1 MKRDAKILST
11 LMIAAGAASLLY
23 VALHPQWEQMLQF
36 SVYLGLILFAS
47 GMKVVIPRTD
57 GKGTMSVNFVFILL
71 AVMQLSLMEAM
82 IAGCLSAIAQCL
94 FRVRKGFR
102 PVQIAFNVANIATAT
117 LVTSLLYHQLLQINA
132 PLGAAIAGASAL
144 YFLANTI
151 PVAAILALEGR
162 QPILQHWFRTFH
174 WYFPFFLFGAII
186 AALIQVTALHYG
198 WPTSL
203 LIFPVAWAL
212 NASFRNYLDRL
223 QDHKQH
229 VEQISEVHL
238 RTIETLALAIEA
250 KDQNTHDHLC
260 RVRVYACEVGK
271 ELGLDE
277 QEMEALRAAALLHD
291 IGKLAVPEHI
301 INKPGKLT
309 PEEFERMKIHPVV
322 GAEILER
329 VNFPYPVVPIV
340 RSHHERW
347 DGRGYPDGL
356 AGDKIP
362 IGARILTAV
371 DCLDALA
378 TDRPYRRALSLDEAM
393 RHLRELSGTQFD
405 PRVVE
410 VLERRCTELES
421 LARKEGAGATALHL
435 DIHIARGESPGAGFE
450 RFGGISLDA
459 DDPASLSLTGSMSE
473 RVGRIVADLTST
485 APLQDALTH
494 FAARLKSEIS
504 FETIALYQRHGD
516 TLRPCFVSGEDR
528 ALFSSLAIPI
538 GEGLSGWVAQ
548 NQRPIVNGNPSVE
561 PGYLN
566 DTSKFSKL
574 RSALA
579 VPWGEPESDPSG
591 VLVLYAI
598 APDAFKKNDLHLLAA
613 LAASIGPF
621 MQSASAAELS
631 SLHADC
637 DSLTQALTSR
647 AFFSRFDEELR
658 HCAAMDQPLSIVTFD
673 LDDFKQVNETFGHV
687 QGNRLLIELA
697 DRFRSATREGDILA
711 RLGGDEFVLLL
722 PGLDSH
728 TAESRIRDLRAAVRI
743 ASDRVFNDR
752 HSVSASFGKAFYP
765 EDGTRAEDLLAVA
778 DKGMYRAKRSR
789 YLRADREMP
798 RMIALAGG

>member
-11 LMIAAGAASLLY
+11 LITAAGTASLLS
-23 VALHPQWEQMLQF
+23 VALHPQWTQMLQF
-36 SVYLGLILFAS
+36 SVYLAFILLAS
-47 GMKVVIPRTD
+47 GMKVVIPKTD
-57 GKGTMSVNFVFILL
+57 GKVTMSVNFVFILL
-71 AVMQLSLMEAM
+71 AIMRLSLAEAM
-82 IAGCLSAIAQCL
+82 TAACLSAVVQCL
-94 FRVRKGFR
+94 FRMRKGFR
-102 PVQIAFNVANIATAT
+102 PVRVALNVANISTAT
-117 LVTSLLYHQLLQINA
+117 LLASLLYHQLLQIHA
-132 PLGAAIAGASAL
+132 PLGAPIAGASAL
-144 YFLANTI
+144 YFLVNTI
-151 PVAAILALEGR
+151 PLAAILALESG
-162 QPILQHWFRTFH
+162 QPIPQHWFRTFH

-198 WPTSL
+198 WPASL
-203 LIFPVAWAL
+203 LIFPIVWAL
-212 NASFRNYLDRL
+212 YASFRNYLDRL

-271 ELGLDE
+271 ELGLNE
-277 QEMEALRAAALLHD
+277 QEMEALRAASLLHD

-309 PEEFERMKIHPVV
+309 LEEFERMKIHPVI

-356 AGDKIP
+356 AEDQIP

-378 TDRPYRRALSLDEAM
+378 TDRPYRRALSLAEAM

-405 PRVVE
+405 PAVVE
-410 VLERRCTELES
+410 ILERRCTELEA
-421 LARKEGAGATALHL
+421 LARKERAGATALHL
-435 DIHIARGESPGAGFE
+435 DIHVARGESPGAGFE
-450 RFGGISLDA
+450 QFAGAGFDA
-459 DDPASLSLTGSMSE
+459 EDATFPSLTDRMAE
-473 RVGRIVADLTST
+473 RVRWMVEDLNGA
-485 APLQDALTH
+485 APLQDALTGL
-494 FAARLKSEIS
+494 AAKLKTEIS
-504 FETIALYQRHGD
+504 FETIALYQRHGE
-516 TLRPCFVSGEDR
+516 TLRPSFVSGEDSE
-528 ALFSSLAIPI
+528 LFSSLAIPI

-566 DTSKFSKL
+566 DTSKFSQL

-579 VPWGEPESDPSG
+579 VPWGEPESETSG
-591 VLVLYAI
+591 VLVLYAK
-598 APDAFKKNDLHLLAA
+598 ATDAFTRDDLRLLAGLGA
-613 LAASIGPF
+613 GIVPC
-621 MQSASAAELS
+621 MQAASAAEL
-631 SLHADC
+631 AARQPDN

-647 AFFSRFDEELR
+647 AFFNRFDEELR

-673 LDDFKQVNETFGHV
+673 LDDFKQVNENFGHV

-697 DRFRSATREGDILA
+697 DRFRGATREGDILA

-728 TAESRIRDLRAAVRI
+728 TAEARIRDLRAAVRI
-743 ASDRVFNDR
+743 ASDRIFNDR

-789 YLRADREMP
+789 YLRADREVP

>member
-1 MKRDAKILST
+1 
-11 LMIAAGAASLLY
+11 MIAAGTASLLP

-36 SVYLGLILFAS
+36 SMYLACILLAS
-47 GMKVVIPRTD
+47 GMKLIVPRTD

-71 AVMQLSLMEAM
+71 AIMQLSLPEAM
-82 IAGCLSAIAQCL
+82 IAGCLSAVAQSL

-117 LVTSLLYHQLLQINA
+117 LLASFLYHRLLHIHA
-132 PLGAAIAGASAL
+132 PLGIAIAGASAL
-144 YFLANTI
+144 YFLANTT
-151 PVAAILALEGR
+151 PVAALLALESR
-162 QPILQHWFRTFH
+162 HPISRHWFRTFH

-198 WPTSL
+198 WPASL

-212 NASFRNYLDRL
+212 YASFRSYLDRL
-223 QDHKQH
+223 QDHKQY

-250 KDQNTHDHLC
+250 KDQSTHDHLR

-271 ELGLDE
+271 ELGLDAR
-277 QEMEALRAAALLHD
+277 EMEALRAAALLHD

-356 AGDKIP
+356 AGDQIP

-405 PRVVE
+405 PQVVE
-410 VLERRCTELES
+410 VLERRSTELEA
-421 LARKEGAGATALHL
+421 LAHTERDGATALHL

-450 RFGGISLDA
+450 RFADASLDV
-459 DDPASLSLTGSMSE
+459 DDAAIPALTDRMAE
-473 RVGRIVADLTST
+473 RVHWMAEDLKGAT
-485 APLQDALTH
+485 PLQDALTS
-494 FAARLKSEIS
+494 FAAKLKTEIS
-504 FETIALYQRHGD
+504 FETIALYQSHGD
-516 TLRPCFVSGEDR
+516 TLRPCFISGEDR

-579 VPWGEPESDPSG
+579 VPWGDPESETSG

-598 APDAFKKNDLHLLAA
+598 AADAFTRDDLRLLTG
-613 LAASIGPF
+613 LSTSIAPCI
-621 MQSASAAELS
+621 QAASAAELS
-631 SLHADC
+631 SRQADN

-658 HCAAMDQPLSIVTFD
+658 HCGAMGQPLSIVTFD

-697 DRFRSATREGDILA
+697 DRFRGATREGDVLA

-728 TAESRIRDLRAAVRI
+728 TAEARIRDLRAAVRV
-743 ASDRVFNDR
+743 ASERIFNDR
-752 HSVSASFGKAFYP
+752 HSVTASFGKAFYP